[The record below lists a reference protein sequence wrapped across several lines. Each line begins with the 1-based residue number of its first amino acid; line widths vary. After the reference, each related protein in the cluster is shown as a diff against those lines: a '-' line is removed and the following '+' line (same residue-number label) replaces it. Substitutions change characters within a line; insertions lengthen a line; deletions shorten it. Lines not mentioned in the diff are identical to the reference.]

1 MMELREDIGPLRRR
15 TVVVFLLVFAAL
27 GLIHLRL
34 VHLQLVH
41 GTQWRNLAENNRL
54 RRLPLPGQR
63 GWIYDRRGEVLA
75 ENIPSWELLLFPD
88 EAVNLD
94 ETGLFLAREGITET
108 TTFRE
113 LLAER
118 RTGRQAPLVVGENL
132 TWNQVAA
139 VHSHQGDH
147 PELSVVS
154 RFRRHFPFSELTAH
168 AIGHLRPISKAQVAE
183 NPDLEPDLMVGATG
197 IEAHKEAFLAGTSGQ
212 RWMMVSAVGRQ
223 LGVVRETLPT
233 TGHDLGSAL
242 DVRLQQAAAAAMG
255 ERAGAVV
262 ALDPRN
268 GAVRVL
274 YSSPSFDPAV
284 FGGRLSRA
292 DWQTLQEDPDHPLQ
306 NRCLQGV
313 YPPGSTIKP
322 FLALG
327 GLSEGLIDAHTT
339 VYCNGSIVLYGH
351 RFHCWRRGGHGFV
364 DLERALSESCDV
376 YFYLLGQR
384 LGIEGIARWLQ
395 LFGFGE
401 KTGLDPQ
408 FESAGLIGTPEWSR
422 RVRKTPWYPGEAVSV
437 SIGQG
442 PLLVTVVQLASA
454 FAMLANGGHP
464 VVPNLVPENAESSTP
479 PEIEPSY
486 LRLVNAALAEV
497 VHGERGTARRL
508 GALPMAGKTGTAQ
521 VARLQE
527 GVDPDELES
536 HLRHHAWFV
545 GWAPLDEPEI
555 VVAVIVEHGGDG
567 SRAAAPVAGQVVEAY
582 LSIGQDK
589 PANIEGEDQE
599 VTFEPAP
606 STGGG

>member
-1 MMELREDIGPLRRR
+1 MELRDDIGPLRRR
-15 TVVVFLLVFAAL
+15 TVVIFLLVFAAL

-41 GTQWRNLAENNRL
+41 GTEWRNLAENNRL
-54 RRLPLPGQR
+54 RRLPLPGPR

-75 ENIPSWELLLFPD
+75 ENIPSWDLLLFPD
-88 EAVNLD
+88 EAANLD
-94 ETGLFLAREGITET
+94 ETGLFLAREGITEAA
-108 TTFRE
+108 TFRE

-118 RTGRQAPLVVGENL
+118 RIGRQAPLVVGENL
-132 TWNQVAA
+132 MWNQVAA

-154 RFRRHFPFSELTAH
+154 RFRRHYPYSELTAH
-168 AIGHLRPISKAQVAE
+168 AVGHLRPISKAQVEA
-183 NPDLEPDLMVGATG
+183 NPDLEPDLMIGATG
-197 IEAHKEAFLAGTSGQ
+197 IEAHREPFLAGTSGQ

-223 LGVVRETLPT
+223 LGVVRETLPS

-242 DVRLQQAAAAAMG
+242 DMRLQQAAAAAMG
-255 ERAGAVV
+255 ERSGGVV

-327 GLSEGLIDAHTT
+327 GLSEGLIDAQTT

-364 DLERALSESCDV
+364 DLERAIAESCDV

-384 LGIEGIARWLQ
+384 LGIDGIARWLRR
-395 LFGFGE
+395 FGFGE
-401 KTGLDPQ
+401 KTGIDPP

-422 RVRKTPWYPGEAVSV
+422 EVRKTPWYPGEVVSV

-454 FAMLANGGHP
+454 FATLANGGHP
-464 VVPNLVPENAESSTP
+464 LQPNLVPDTTNGEP
-479 PEIEPSY
+479 PLEINPDY
-486 LRLVNAALAEV
+486 LHLVNAALAEV
-497 VHGERGTARRL
+497 VHGEHGTARRL

-527 GVDPDELES
+527 GVEPDELEA

-545 GWAPLDEPEI
+545 GWAPIDAPEI

-567 SRAAAPVAGQVVEAY
+567 SRAAAPVAGKVVEAF
-582 LSIGQDK
+582 LGLNQD
-589 PANIEGEDQE
+589 
-599 VTFEPAP
+599 EPAP
-606 STGGG
+606 IDAEVVAVANDPTLSLEGG